1 MSETIRTRA
10 EIPAKYKWNAASVYE
25 TDAAWEAEADS
36 LLVQLE
42 AVKQMEGSV
51 GKTAQTLAD
60 ALDTSNALLET
71 FGKVITYSFNAQA
84 VDNADANAARMFGKT
99 QSILGQIL
107 AGIGFIQPEILA
119 IDADTLTKWREQEP
133 RLKIYGQY
141 FDDLFRQQ
149 AHIRSAEVEEVM
161 GLAQDPLS
169 SLYTTMNVLT
179 NSEMK
184 YPNACTSDGRELV
197 LTQGTLEEILAS
209 PDREARRTAWEGF
222 RDTHLAFKNTLA
234 SNLLASVKANVFA
247 QRVRKYASTLEGSLF
262 VNNIPPQVFH
272 NLIQTTRKNLHVWH
286 KYWRVRR
293 EALGQRELQPYDV
306 WAPLTREKVT
316 VPYETAVDW
325 ICDGLAPLGEE
336 YVSTARRGLL
346 EEGWV
351 DVYPNLNKSASQFS
365 SGSKGTRPFIVMLY
379 DDTIFSMS
387 TLAHELGH
395 SMHSY
400 LTWKHQPAVY
410 AQYSLFVAEVASN
423 FNQAMVRAHLLKT
436 NSDPQFQISLLEEAF
451 ANFHRYFF
459 IMPILAQFELEVH
472 QRLERGQGVTADDMN
487 AIMADLYAEGY
498 GSEMDF
504 DRDRTGITWATFSHL
519 YQDYYV
525 YQYSTGISGAHSL
538 SRRIL
543 SGTPNAAEDYLRFL
557 SAGSSVYPLDA
568 LKLAGV
574 DMSTPQP
581 VEETFDILAQMVD
594 RLEELT
600 RVRQSLGSSEK

>member
-1 MSETIRTRA
+1 MSETIRTRE
-10 EIPAKYKWNAASVYE
+10 EIPAKYKWNAASVYPSDE
-25 TDAAWEAEADS
+25 AWEAEADA
-36 LLVQLE
+36 LLVNLE
-42 AVKQMEGSV
+42 ALKKLEGSV
-51 GKTAQTLAD
+51 GTSATNLAD
-60 ALDTSNALLET
+60 ALDQSNRLLEIL
-71 FGKVITYSFNAQA
+71 GKILTYSFNAQA
-84 VDNADANAARMFGKT
+84 VDNADVNAARMFGKA
-99 QSILGQIL
+99 QSVLGQIL

-119 IDADTLTKWREQEP
+119 VDPNQLARWRREEP
-133 RLKIYGQY
+133 RLKIYDQY
-141 FDDLFRQQ
+141 LDDLIRQQ
-149 AHIRSAEVEEVM
+149 AHVRSAEVEEVI
-161 GLAQDPLS
+161 GLAQDPIA

-184 YPNACTSDGRELV
+184 YPNACASDGRELV
-197 LTQGTLEEILAS
+197 VTQGTLEEILAS

-247 QRVRKYASTLEGSLF
+247 QRVRRYPSTLEGSLF
-262 VNNIPPQVFH
+262 VNNIPPRVFH

-293 EALGQRELQPYDV
+293 EALGQKDIQPYDV
-306 WAPLTREKVT
+306 WAPLTKEKIT

-325 ICDGLAPLGEE
+325 ICNGLAPLGEE

-351 DVYPNLNKSASQFS
+351 DVYPNLNKSAAQFS
-365 SGSKGTRPFIVMLY
+365 SGSKGTYPFIVMLY

-400 LTWKHQPAVY
+400 LTWKHQPAAY

-423 FNQAMVRAHLLKT
+423 FNQAMVRAHLLET

-487 AIMADLYAEGY
+487 SLMADLYAEGY

-525 YQYSTGISGAHSL
+525 YQYSTGISGAHAL
-538 SRRIL
+538 SRRVL
-543 SGTPNAAEDYLRFL
+543 SGAPNAAEDYLRFL

-568 LKLAGV
+568 LKIAGV

-581 VEETFDILAQMVD
+581 VEETFEILSQMVD

-600 RVRQSLGSSEK
+600 KIKQ

>member
-1 MSETIRTRA
+1 MTETIRTRK
-10 EIPAKYKWNAASVYE
+10 EIPAKYKWNAASVYASE
-25 TDAAWEAEADS
+25 EAWEAETDS
-36 LLVQLE
+36 LLVKLDDLKQL
-42 AVKQMEGSV
+42 EGSV
-51 GKTAQTLAD
+51 GKSATTLAD
-60 ALDTSNALLET
+60 SLDKSNELLEIL
-71 FGKVITYSFNAQA
+71 GKVLTYSFNSQA
-84 VDNADANAARMFGKT
+84 VDNADANAARMFGKA
-99 QSILGQIL
+99 QSLLGQIL

-119 IDADTLTKWREQEP
+119 IDPELLSQWRREEP
-133 RLKIYGQY
+133 RLRIYDQY
-141 FDDLFRQQ
+141 FDDLIRQQ
-149 AHIRSAEVEEVM
+149 VHVRSAEVEEVM
-161 GLAQDPLS
+161 GLVQDPLA

-197 LTQGTLEEILAS
+197 VTQGTIDEILAS

-222 RDTHLAFKNTLA
+222 RDTHLAFKNTLG
-234 SNLLASVKANVFA
+234 SNLLASVKANLFN
-247 QRVRKYASTLEGSLF
+247 QRVRKYPSTLEGSLF
-262 VNNIPPQVFH
+262 ANSIPPQVFH
-272 NLIQTTRKNLHVWH
+272 NLIETTRKNFHVWH

-293 EALGQRELQPYDV
+293 EALGQEDLQPYDV

-365 SGSKGTRPFIVMLY
+365 SGSKGTYPFIVMLY

-423 FNQAMVRAHLLKT
+423 FNQAMVREHLLKT
-436 NSDPQFQISLLEEAF
+436 NNDPQLQISLLEEAF

-459 IMPILAQFELEVH
+459 IMPLLAQFELEVH

-498 GSEMDF
+498 GFEMKF

-525 YQYSTGISGAHSL
+525 YQYATGISGAHAL
-538 SRRIL
+538 SRRVL
-543 SGTPNAAEDYLRFL
+543 SGTKNAAEDYLRFL
-557 SAGSSVYPLDA
+557 SAGSSVYPLEA

-581 VEETFDILAQMVD
+581 VEETFDILSQMVD
-594 RLEELT
+594 RLEGLT
-600 RVRQSLGSSEK
+600 NVQQ

>member
-10 EIPAKYKWNAASVYE
+10 EIPDKYKWNAASVYP
-25 TDAAWEAEADS
+25 TDEAWEAEADS
-36 LLVQLE
+36 LLVKLE
-42 AVKQMEGSV
+42 DLKRMKGSV
-51 GKTAQTLAD
+51 GKSAVSLAD
-60 ALDTSNALLET
+60 ILDTSNALLEAL
-71 FGKVITYSFNAQA
+71 GKVLTYSYNAQA

-119 IDADTLTKWREQEP
+119 IDPELLAQWRQEEP
-133 RLKIYGQY
+133 RLELYNQY
-141 FDDLFRQQ
+141 FDDLLRQQ
-149 AHIRSAEVEEVM
+149 EHVRSAEVEEVL
-161 GLAQDPLS
+161 GLAQDPFA
-169 SLYTTMNVLT
+169 SLYTTMNVMT
-179 NSEMK
+179 NSELQ

-197 LTQGTLEEILAS
+197 VTQGTLEEILAS
-209 PDREARRTAWEGF
+209 TDREARRTAWEGF
-222 RDTHLAFKNTLA
+222 RDTHLAFKNTLG

-247 QRVRKYASTLEGSLF
+247 QRVRKYPSTLEASLF
-262 VNNIPPQVFH
+262 ANNIPPQVFH
-272 NLIQTTRKNLHVWH
+272 NLIQTVRKNLPVWH

-293 EALGQRELQPYDV
+293 EALGQSDLQPYDI

-316 VPYETAVDW
+316 VPYETAVEW

-336 YVSTARRGLL
+336 YVATARRGLL

-351 DVYPNLNKSASQFS
+351 DVYPNLNKSAAQFS
-365 SGSKGTRPFIVMLY
+365 SGSKGTHPFIVMLY

-410 AQYSLFVAEVASN
+410 AQYSLFAAEVASN

-436 NSDPQFQISLLEEAF
+436 NHDPQFQISLLEEAF
-451 ANFHRYFF
+451 SNFHRYFF

-472 QRLERGQGVTADDMN
+472 QRVERGQGVTADDMN
-487 AIMADLYAEGY
+487 ELMADLYAEGY
-498 GSEMDF
+498 GSEMQF
-504 DRDRTGITWATFSHL
+504 DRERTGITWATFGHL

-525 YQYSTGISGAHSL
+525 YQYSTGISGAHAL
-538 SRRIL
+538 ARRVL
-543 SGTPNAAEDYLRFL
+543 SGGPSAAEDYLSFL
-557 SAGSSVYPLDA
+557 RAGSSIFPLDA

-581 VEETFDILAQMVD
+581 VEEAFDVLSQLVD

-600 RVRQSLGSSEK
+600 AVRRQV

>member
-1 MSETIRTRA
+1 MPENIRTRD
-10 EIPAKYKWNAASVYE
+10 EIPANYKWNAASVYPSDE
-25 TDAAWEAEADS
+25 AWEQEADS
-36 LLVQLE
+36 LLVKLNGL
-42 AVKQMEGSV
+42 KRIEGSV
-51 GKTAQTLAD
+51 GKSAQSLAD
-60 ALDTSNALLET
+60 ALDASNALLEIM
-71 FGKVITYSFNAQA
+71 GKMLTYSFNAQA
-84 VDNADANAARMFGKT
+84 VDNADANAARMFGKS

-119 IDADTLTKWREQEP
+119 IEAEALAKWRREEP
-133 RLKIYGQY
+133 RLKLYDQY
-141 FDDLFRQQ
+141 FDDLLRQQ
-149 AHIRSAEVEEVM
+149 AHVRSAEVEEVL
-161 GLAQDPLS
+161 GLAQDPFA

-179 NSEMK
+179 NSEMQ
-184 YPNACTSDGRELV
+184 YPHACTGDGRELTV
-197 LTQGTLEEILAS
+197 TQGTLDEILAS

-234 SNLLASVKANVFA
+234 SNLLASIKANVFG
-247 QRVRKYASTLEGSLF
+247 QRVRKYPSTLEGSLF

-272 NLIQTTRKNLHVWH
+272 NLIQTVRKNLPVWH

-293 EALGQRELQPYDV
+293 EALGQTDLQPYDL
-306 WAPLTREKVT
+306 WAPLTQEKVT
-316 VPYETAVDW
+316 VAYETAVEW

-351 DVYPNLNKSASQFS
+351 DVYPNLNKSAAQFS
-365 SGSKGTRPFIVMLY
+365 SGSKGTHPFIIMLY

-423 FNQAMVRAHLLKT
+423 FNQAMVRGHLLKT
-436 NSDPQFQISLLEEAF
+436 NPNPQFQISLLEEAF

-459 IMPILAQFELEVH
+459 IMPILAQFEWEVH
-472 QRLERGQGVTADDMN
+472 QRVERGQGVTADDMN

-498 GSEMDF
+498 GSEMQF
-504 DRDRTGITWATFSHL
+504 DRERTGITWATFSHL

-525 YQYSTGISGAHSL
+525 YQYSTGIAGAHAL
-538 SRRIL
+538 SHRVL
-543 SGTPNAAEDYLRFL
+543 SGVPNAAEDYLRFL
-557 SAGSSVYPLDA
+557 SAGSSVYPLEA

-581 VEETFDILAQMVD
+581 VEETFEILAGMVD

-600 RVRQSLGSSEK
+600 KAANET

>member
-10 EIPAKYKWNAASVYE
+10 EIPAQYKWNAASVYPSDE
-25 TDAAWEAEADS
+25 AWEEEADS
-36 LLVQLE
+36 LLVRLE
-42 AVKQMEGSV
+42 EIKRMEGSV
-51 GKTAQTLAD
+51 GQSATALAD
-60 ALDTSNALLET
+60 AIDASNSLLEVL
-71 FGKVITYSFNAQA
+71 GKVLTYSFNAQA
-84 VDNADANAARMFGKT
+84 VDNADANAARMFGKS
-99 QSILGQIL
+99 QGIFGQIL

-119 IDADTLTKWREQEP
+119 IEADTLARWRSEEP
-133 RLKIYGQY
+133 RLKIYDQY
-141 FDDLFRQQ
+141 FDDLLRQQ
-149 AHIRSAEVEEVM
+149 AHVRSAEVEEVL
-161 GLAQDPLS
+161 GLAQDPFA
-169 SLYTTMNVLT
+169 SLYTTMNVMT

-184 YPNACTSDGRELV
+184 YPNACTSDGREQV
-197 LTQGTLEEILAS
+197 VTQGTLDEILAS

-222 RDTHLAFKNTLA
+222 RDSHLAFKNTLG
-234 SNLLASVKANVFA
+234 SNVLASVKANVFA
-247 QRVRKYASTLEGSLF
+247 QRVRKYPSTLEGSLF

-272 NLIQTTRKNLHVWH
+272 NLIETTRKNLHVWH

-293 EALGQRELQPYDV
+293 EALGQKDLQPYDV
-306 WAPLTREKVT
+306 WAPLTREKISVS
-316 VPYETAVDW
+316 YETAVDW
-325 ICDGLAPLGEE
+325 ICDGLAPLGNE

-351 DVYPNLNKSASQFS
+351 DVYPNLNKSAAQFS
-365 SGSKGTRPFIVMLY
+365 SGSKGTHPFIVMLY

-410 AQYSLFVAEVASN
+410 ANYSLFVAEVASN
-423 FNQAMVRAHLLKT
+423 FNQALVRAHLLKT
-436 NSDPQFQISLLEEAF
+436 NTDPQFQISLLEEAF

-472 QRLERGQGVTADDMN
+472 QRVERGEGVTADDMN

-498 GSEMDF
+498 GSELRF
-504 DRDRTGITWATFSHL
+504 DRERTGITWATFSHL

-525 YQYSTGISGAHSL
+525 YQYSTGISGANAL
-538 SRRIL
+538 ARRVL
-543 SGTPNAAEDYLRFL
+543 AGTPKAAEDYLRCL

-574 DMSTPQP
+574 DLSTPEP
-581 VEETFDILAQMVD
+581 VEETFEILAQMVD

-600 RVRQSLGSSEK
+600 AIRQAK

>member
-10 EIPAKYKWNAASVYE
+10 EIPAKYKWNAASVY
-25 TDAAWEAEADS
+25 ASHQAWESEADS
-36 LLVQLE
+36 LLVKLE
-42 AVKQMEGSV
+42 DLKRMEGSV
-51 GKTAQTLAD
+51 GKSSASVAD
-60 ALDTSNALLET
+60 ALDISNALLEIL
-71 FGKVITYSFNAQA
+71 GKVLTYSYNAQA

-99 QSILGQIL
+99 QSILGQIF

-119 IDADTLTKWREQEP
+119 IEADTLAQWRKEES
-133 RLKIYGQY
+133 RLKIYDQY
-141 FDDLFRQQ
+141 FDDLLRQQ
-149 AHIRSAEVEEVM
+149 AHVRSAEVEEAL
-161 GLAQDPLS
+161 GLAQDPFV
-169 SLYTTMNVLT
+169 SLYTTMNVMT
-179 NSEMK
+179 NSEMQ
-184 YPNACTSDGRELV
+184 YPNAHTVDGKELV
-197 LTQGTLEEILAS
+197 VTQGTLEEILAS
-209 PDREARRTAWEGF
+209 PDRTARRTAWEGF
-222 RDTHLAFKNTLA
+222 RDTHLAFKNTLG

-247 QRVRKYASTLEGSLF
+247 QRVRKYPSTLEGSLF
-262 VNNIPPQVFH
+262 VNNVPPQVFH
-272 NLIQTTRKNLHVWH
+272 NLIQTVRKNLPVWH

-293 EALGQRELQPYDV
+293 EALGQTELQPYDV
-306 WAPLTREKVT
+306 WAPLTKEKVT
-316 VPYETAVDW
+316 VPYETAVEW

-351 DVYPNLNKSASQFS
+351 DVYPNLNKSAAQFS
-365 SGSKGTRPFIVMLY
+365 SGSKGTHPFIVMLY

-400 LTWKHQPAVY
+400 LTWKRQPAVY
-410 AQYSLFVAEVASN
+410 SQYSLFAAEVASN

-436 NSDPQFQISLLEEAF
+436 NNDPQFQISLLEEAF

-459 IMPILAQFELEVH
+459 IMPLLAQFELEVH
-472 QRLERGQGVTADDMN
+472 QRVERGQGVTADDMN
-487 AIMADLYAEGY
+487 EIMADLYAEGY
-498 GSEMDF
+498 GAEMQF
-504 DRDRTGITWATFSHL
+504 DRGRTGITWATFGHL

-525 YQYSTGISGAHSL
+525 FQYSTGISGAHAL
-538 SRRIL
+538 ARRVL
-543 SGTPNAAEDYLRFL
+543 SGTENAAEDYLRFL

-581 VEETFDILAQMVD
+581 VEETFDLLAQMVD

-600 RVRQSLGSSEK
+600 TVRQSTS